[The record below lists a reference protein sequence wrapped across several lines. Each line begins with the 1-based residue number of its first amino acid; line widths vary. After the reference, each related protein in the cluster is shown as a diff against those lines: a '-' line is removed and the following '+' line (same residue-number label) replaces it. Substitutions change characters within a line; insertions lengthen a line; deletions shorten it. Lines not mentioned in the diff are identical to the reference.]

1 MKFRLQKYKFQYD
14 IYFSYLLVYSK
25 KSLINNY
32 PKFIISFINV

>member
-25 KSLINNY
+25 KI
-32 PKFIISFINV
+32 PHK